1 MIDFHTHSSA
11 SDGALNPK
19 ELLERAAREG
29 VTRFALTDHDTI
41 NGYLTVKDRVPEG
54 LRLVSG
60 VELSCQWARI
70 GIHVVGLGFDPDA
83 PSLRQHLQLLDA
95 ARLVRAARI
104 GDRLESAGMTGAL
117 RGAQSVASG
126 AQIGRPHFARW
137 MVMAGHVDSEEAAFK
152 RFLGRGKPGD
162 ISVLWPSL
170 EATREVPRRLIQPK
184 RKTIGLRVPDH
195 PIPQALLH
203 ALNEPLMSATLI
215 MPGDDYPMTD
225 PCDIRHYLEHEVD
238 LVIDGGFCGLEATS
252 VVDLTGPT
260 PVVLRAGVGDVSDF
274 EIA

>member
-1 MIDFHTHSSA
+1 MSQF
-11 SDGALNPK
+11 
-19 ELLERAAREG
+19 
-29 VTRFALTDHDTI
+29 FAIH
-41 NGYLTVKDRVPEG
+41 PETP
-54 LRLVSG
+54 
-60 VELSCQWARI
+60 Q
-70 GIHVVGLGFDPDA
+70 
-83 PSLRQHLQLLDA
+83 
-95 ARLVRAARI
+95 ARLIQQAVSIIQGGGVIVYPTDSAYALGCQLGDKKAMERI
-104 GDRLESAGMTGAL
+104 RRIRSLQENHNFTLVCRDLSELGTYA
-117 RGAQSVASG
+117 
-126 AQIGRPHFARW
+126 
-137 MVMAGHVDSEEAAFK
+137 HVDNTTYRLLRHAT
-152 RFLGRGKPGD
+152 PGPYTF
-162 ISVLWPSL
+162 VL

-225 PCDIRHYLEHEVD
+225 PYDIRDSLEHEVD

>member
-1 MIDFHTHSSA
+1 MSQFFAIHPETPQARFIQQAVSLLQGGCLSVYPTYSA
-11 SDGALNPK
+11 NAFGCQLGDKKAMERIRRIRSLQENHNFTLVCRDLS
-19 ELLERAAREG
+19 ELGTYA
-29 VTRFALTDHDTI
+29 
-41 NGYLTVKDRVPEG
+41 
-54 LRLVSG
+54 
-60 VELSCQWARI
+60 
-70 GIHVVGLGFDPDA
+70 
-83 PSLRQHLQLLDA
+83 
-95 ARLVRAARI
+95 
-104 GDRLESAGMTGAL
+104 
-117 RGAQSVASG
+117 
-126 AQIGRPHFARW
+126 
-137 MVMAGHVDSEEAAFK
+137 HVDNTTYRLLRHAT
-152 RFLGRGKPGD
+152 PGPYTF
-162 ISVLWPSL
+162 VL

>member
-1 MIDFHTHSSA
+1 MSQF
-11 SDGALNPK
+11 
-19 ELLERAAREG
+19 
-29 VTRFALTDHDTI
+29 FAIH
-41 NGYLTVKDRVPEG
+41 PETP
-54 LRLVSG
+54 
-60 VELSCQWARI
+60 Q
-70 GIHVVGLGFDPDA
+70 
-83 PSLRQHLQLLDA
+83 
-95 ARLVRAARI
+95 ARLIQQAVSLIQGGGVIVYPTDSAYALGCQLGDKKAMERI
-104 GDRLESAGMTGAL
+104 RRIRSLQENHNFTLVCRDLSELGTYA
-117 RGAQSVASG
+117 
-126 AQIGRPHFARW
+126 
-137 MVMAGHVDSEEAAFK
+137 HVDNTTYRLLRHAT
-152 RFLGRGKPGD
+152 PGPYTF
-162 ISVLWPSL
+162 VL

-225 PCDIRHYLEHEVD
+225 PYDIRHYLEHEVD

>member
-1 MIDFHTHSSA
+1 MSQFFAIHPETPQARLIQQAVSIIQGGGVIVYPTDSA
-11 SDGALNPK
+11 YALGCQLGDK
-19 ELLERAAREG
+19 KAMERIRRIRSLLENHNF
-29 VTRFALTDHDTI
+29 T
-41 NGYLTVKDRVPEG
+41 
-54 LRLVSG
+54 LVCRDLS
-60 VELSCQWARI
+60 ELGTYA
-70 GIHVVGLGFDPDA
+70 
-83 PSLRQHLQLLDA
+83 
-95 ARLVRAARI
+95 
-104 GDRLESAGMTGAL
+104 
-117 RGAQSVASG
+117 
-126 AQIGRPHFARW
+126 
-137 MVMAGHVDSEEAAFK
+137 HVDNTTYRLLRHAT
-152 RFLGRGKPGD
+152 PGPYTF
-162 ISVLWPSL
+162 VL

-225 PCDIRHYLEHEVD
+225 PYDIRDSLEHEVD

>member
-1 MIDFHTHSSA
+1 VSQF
-11 SDGALNPK
+11 
-19 ELLERAAREG
+19 
-29 VTRFALTDHDTI
+29 FAIH
-41 NGYLTVKDRVPEG
+41 PETP
-54 LRLVSG
+54 
-60 VELSCQWARI
+60 Q
-70 GIHVVGLGFDPDA
+70 
-83 PSLRQHLQLLDA
+83 
-95 ARLVRAARI
+95 ARLIQQAVSIIQGGGVIVYPTDSAYALGCQLGDKKAMERI
-104 GDRLESAGMTGAL
+104 RRIRSLQESHNFTLVCRDLSELGTYA
-117 RGAQSVASG
+117 
-126 AQIGRPHFARW
+126 
-137 MVMAGHVDSEEAAFK
+137 HVDNTTYRLLRHAT
-152 RFLGRGKPGD
+152 PGPYTF
-162 ISVLWPSL
+162 VL

-225 PCDIRHYLEHEVD
+225 PYDIRDSLEHEVD